1 MKNITKHLLLFS
13 AVTLLGACTESN
25 TQLKSAKALYE
36 VSLANSDQSTVK
48 VALNQLLLLDSTNT
62 VYQDSL
68 SRLYIT
74 I

>member
-36 VSLANSDQSTVK
+36 VSLANSDQSPVK
-48 VALNQLLLLDSTNT
+48 VALNQL
-62 VYQDSL
+62 
-68 SRLYIT
+68 
-74 I
+74 